1 MRWLLSSAATLALSL
16 ALAVLHPDVMI
27 KPGKLSEGHR
37 GLNRDCLECHAPI
50 RGAGSASCQSC
61 HKLPQIG
68 RVTTAG
74 LPLPAERSR
83 KLRFHAGL
91 RNVDCMQCHT
101 LHAGVRHRKAAS
113 FQHEMLAPEI
123 RRDCQICHLEDRPQ
137 DALHRQVA
145 TSCTQCHTTAGW
157 RPATFDHGRYFR
169 FDANHPATCETCHT
183 DRTTF
188 STYSCY
194 GCHEHSSARILE
206 EHLEEGIRN
215 VENCARC
222 HRSGNEDEAEG
233 GGGEGREEGEEDD

>member
-1 MRWLLSSAATLALSL
+1 MRWLLPSAATLV
-16 ALAVLHPDVMI
+16 LAVILSTLFPSAMI

-37 GLNRDCLECHAPI
+37 NLDRDCFGCHAPI
-50 RGAGSASCQSC
+50 RGAASASCLSC

-91 RNVDCMQCHT
+91 GGMDCMQCHT
-101 LHAGVRHRKAAS
+101 LHAGVRHRKTAS

-123 RRDCQICHLEDRPQ
+123 RRDCQTCHLEDRPQ

-145 TSCTQCHTTAGW
+145 ASCAQCHTPAGW
-157 RPATFDHGRYFR
+157 RPASFDHSRYFR
-169 FDANHPATCETCHT
+169 FDTNHPASCETCHT
-183 DRTTF
+183 DKATY

-194 GCHEHSSARILE
+194 GCHEHTPSGILA
-206 EHLEEGIRN
+206 EHREEGIRSI
-215 VENCARC
+215 ENCARC
-222 HRSGNEDEAEG
+222 HRSGQEGEAEG
-233 GGGEGREEGEEDD
+233 EGGREEEEEND